1 MIINPGSLVIKKF
14 KLLHKGGEI
23 DLVGYVSQIDI
34 YESIISPSIHAVMS
48 VYDSASLIEKVDLAG
63 SDVEIEYTT
72 FETNTPAYF
81 KFKIE
86 SLANI
91 RVGPNSN
98 YKTYDVMMSSE
109 ELFTSAAKTV
119 TDIFNDAQ
127 PENMVAVVLN
137 DYLKTKKKF
146 TYEKT
151 MGIDTVNVTKLKP
164 FQAIDKIRRRSVSRT
179 NKSSSYCFFE
189 NRFGYNFAT
198 IEHLLAEGKKD
209 PTVVNGDRNFT
220 FQTVSKK
227 GFDKTDWRNILAAKQ
242 VKSQNLLQ
250 TLAIGGVQNIVW
262 AFNLETGTTDP
273 YVFEKTRDDGQF
285 NIDGESFT
293 IRKDIVTRYQG
304 DDMNSVNTIIPIQSE
319 RDLERVKKENFIT
332 PYLSRL
338 MSNILNIDIWG
349 DSALTAGSVINI
361 DFPTVDGMTDKTKN
375 KMISGSY
382 LITQIRHIIVPA
394 GTGTY
399 TQACEVL
406 RSGFLRD

>member
-1 MIINPGSLVIKKF
+1 
-14 KLLHKGGEI
+14 
-23 DLVGYVSQIDI
+23 
-34 YESIISPSIHAVMS
+34 
-48 VYDSASLIEKVDLAG
+48 
-63 SDVEIEYTT
+63 
-72 FETNTPAYF
+72 
-81 KFKIE
+81 
-86 SLANI
+86 
-91 RVGPNSN
+91 
-98 YKTYDVMMSSE
+98 
-109 ELFTSAAKTV
+109 
-119 TDIFNDAQ
+119 
-127 PENMVAVVLN
+127 
-137 DYLKTKKKF
+137 
-146 TYEKT
+146 
-151 MGIDTVNVTKLKP
+151 
-164 FQAIDKIRRRSVSRT
+164 
-179 NKSSSYCFFE
+179 
-189 NRFGYNFAT
+189 
-198 IEHLLAEGKKD
+198 LLAEGKKD
-209 PTVVNGDRNFT
+209 PTAVNGDRNFT

-293 IRKDIVTRYQG
+293 IRKDIATRYQG